1 MRVTRAGWKT
11 AKQALGVFISIDEL
25 LTIHH
30 PWQRRLAADFLV
42 AVFCKLVGHKL
53 IEVAAAFDHV
63 TGDTK
68 SD

>member
-1 MRVTRAGWKT
+1 MNFLR
-11 AKQALGVFISIDEL
+11 F
-25 LTIHH
+25 TI
-30 PWQRRLAADFLV
+30 QRWLRIFWYRF
-42 AVFCKLVGHKL
+42 FCKLVGHKL